1 MNAEKLYLAN
11 KRSNRFFPSNPVRR
25 VHQNPEIIQVLYVQ
39 PDDIGPNSDVR
50 KTSVVSRRE
59 TNKII
64 TGTLQVEECQD
75 KIREPSR
82 QNQPSTTPTSTVE
95 RASSGISGIK
105 RSLPSYEYAMTEAKF
120 KFANRIR

>member
-11 KRSNRFFPSNPVRR
+11 KRSNRFFPSDLVKR

-39 PDDIGPNSDVR
+39 PDDIGSNSDVR

-64 TGTLQVEECQD
+64 TSTLQVEECQD

-82 QNQPSTTPTSTVE
+82 QSPPSSTPTSTVG
-95 RASSGISGIK
+95 RASGISGIK

>member
-11 KRSNRFFPSNPVRR
+11 KRSNRFFPSDLVKR

-82 QNQPSTTPTSTVE
+82 QSPPSSTSTSTVG
-95 RASSGISGIK
+95 RASGISGIK